1 MKYSEVKRFAS
12 RMRRRPTS
20 SEERMWDALKHRNF
34 EGIKFLRQHPL
45 MYDRIGNDV
54 RYFIPD
60 FYCPSLKL
68 VIEIDG
74 GIHDQQRE
82 YDAWRQAIL
91 EKKGLKV
98 IRFRNEELNDLNN
111 VLEKI
116 KTFIPIPPSPGD
128 PHLTHSPGPSP

>member
-12 RMRRRPTS
+12 GMRRKPTS
-20 SEERMWDALKHRNF
+20 YEKRMWDALKHRNF

-45 MYDRIGNDV
+45 MYDRVGNDV

-82 YDAWRQAIL
+82 YDAWRQG
-91 EKKGLKV
+91 EGV
-98 IRFRNEELNDLNN
+98 RGSGSRWESG
-111 VLEKI
+111 
-116 KTFIPIPPSPGD
+116 TM
-128 PHLTHSPGPSP
+128 